1 MNQASHAILA
11 GRLSKPFQIHSIP
24 AEWSVGILRRYLKLQ
39 RQKSKKSFLHLP
51 CKDLNGI
58 ETLTSADI
66 GNAQLLTEPIGE
78 VNIFNTGKLVNAQ
91 IVLLEDNFQSELANG
106 KYLLS
111 NWAQGNGFEETH

>member
-1 MNQASHAILA
+1 MTQASHAILA

-24 AEWSVGILRRYLKLQ
+24 AKWSVGILRRYHKLQ

-66 GNAQLLTEPIGE
+66 ENAQLLTEPIGE
-78 VNIFNTGKLVNAQ
+78 VNIFNTGKHANAQ
-91 IVLLEDNFQSELANG
+91 IVLLEDNFQSGLAKE

-111 NWAQGNGFEETH
+111 KLAQGKGVEESH

>member
-39 RQKSKKSFLHLP
+39 YQKGKKSFLHFP
-51 CKDLNGI
+51 CKDQNEI
-58 ETLTSADI
+58 KTLKSADI

-78 VNIFNTGKLVNAQ
+78 VNIINTCKLVNAQ
-91 IVLLEDNFQSELANG
+91 IVQV
-106 KYLLS
+106 
-111 NWAQGNGFEETH
+111 

>member
-39 RQKSKKSFLHLP
+39 RQKGKKSFLHFP
-51 CKDLNGI
+51 CKDQNEI
-58 ETLTSADI
+58 KTLKSAAI

-78 VNIFNTGKLVNAQ
+78 VNIFNTGKHANAQ
-91 IVLLEDNFQSELANG
+91 IVILEENFQSGLAKE

-111 NWAQGNGFEETH
+111 KLAQGKGVEESY

>member
-1 MNQASHAILA
+1 MTQASHAILA

-24 AEWSVGILRRYLKLQ
+24 AEWSVGILRRYHKLQ

-66 GNAQLLTEPIGE
+66 GNAQLLKEASGGVDVI
-78 VNIFNTGKLVNAQ
+78 NTGKLANAQ
-91 IVLLEDNFQSELANG
+91 IVLVEDNFQSELANG

-111 NWAQGNGFEETH
+111 NWAQGKGFEESY

>member
-24 AEWSVGILRRYLKLQ
+24 AEWSVGILRRYHKLK

-66 GNAQLLTEPIGE
+66 GNAQLLTEPSGD
-78 VNIFNTGKLVNAQ
+78 VNIINTCKLANAQ
-91 IVLLEDNFQSELANG
+91 IVLLEDNFQSELAKG
-106 KYLLS
+106 KYLLL
-111 NWAQGNGFEETH
+111 NWVQGKGIEETH

>member
-1 MNQASHAILA
+1 MTQASHAILA

-51 CKDLNGI
+51 CKDQNEI
-58 ETLTSADI
+58 ETLKSAAI
-66 GNAQLLTEPIGE
+66 GNAQLLTEPSGDVI
-78 VNIFNTGKLVNAQ
+78 IISTGKLVNAQ
-91 IVLLEDNFQSELANG
+91 IVLVENDFHSELAKG

-111 NWAQGNGFEETH
+111 NCAQGKGFEETY

>member
-39 RQKSKKSFLHLP
+39 RQKGKKSFLHFP
-51 CKDLNGI
+51 CKDQNEI
-58 ETLTSADI
+58 KTLKSAAI

-78 VNIFNTGKLVNAQ
+78 VNIFNTGKLANAQ
-91 IVLLEDNFQSELANG
+91 IVSVENDFQSELAKE

-111 NWAQGNGFEETH
+111 NWAQGKGFEETH

>member
-39 RQKSKKSFLHLP
+39 RQKGKKSFLHFP
-51 CKDLNGI
+51 CKDQNEI
-58 ETLTSADI
+58 ETLKSAAI

-78 VNIFNTGKLVNAQ
+78 VNIINTCKLVNAQ
-91 IVLLEDNFQSELANG
+91 IALVEDDFQSELANG

>member
-39 RQKSKKSFLHLP
+39 RQKSKKSFLHFP

-78 VNIFNTGKLVNAQ
+78 VNIFNTGKHANAQ
-91 IVLLEDNFQSELANG
+91 IVLLEDNFQSELAKG
-106 KYLLS
+106 TYLLS
-111 NWAQGNGFEETH
+111 KLGQGNGFEETH

>member
-39 RQKSKKSFLHLP
+39 RQKSKKSFLHFP
-51 CKDLNGI
+51 CKDQNEI
-58 ETLTSADI
+58 ETLKSAAI

-78 VNIFNTGKLVNAQ
+78 VNIFNTGKHANAQ
-91 IVLLEDNFQSELANG
+91 IVLLEDNFQSELAKE

-111 NWAQGNGFEETH
+111 KLAQGKGFEESY

>member
-1 MNQASHAILA
+1 MTQASHAILA

-39 RQKSKKSFLHLP
+39 RQKSKKSFLHFP
-51 CKDLNGI
+51 CKDQNEI
-58 ETLTSADI
+58 ETLKSAAI
-66 GNAQLLTEPIGE
+66 GNAQLLKEASGGVDVI
-78 VNIFNTGKLVNAQ
+78 NTGKLVNAQ
-91 IVLLEDNFQSELANG
+91 RALVEDDFQSELANG